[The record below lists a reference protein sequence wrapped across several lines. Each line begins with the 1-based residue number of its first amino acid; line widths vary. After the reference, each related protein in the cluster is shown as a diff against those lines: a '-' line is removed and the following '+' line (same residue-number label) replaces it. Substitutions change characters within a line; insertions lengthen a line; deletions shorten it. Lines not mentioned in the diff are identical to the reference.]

1 MMLAFPF
8 ESATIQSA
16 SSFPGSAKGWVADP
30 TTPAGAPGRRGPGP
44 CEFAVSTGMPA
55 AFAWAIA
62 GATRFGGKPST
73 KMTPALAWIASSMPR
88 VASATELLA
97 SNPTVVTPTAAPP
110 SFIPCTM
117 NCSKGMLRL
126 TDTYH
131 IDLPLATL
139 ALNGWPAGFQ
149 ELCGASAALA
159 SCWASDTLAVPLL
172 PDGVLAEPQ
181 AAVKRHPETT
191 RTLNPPIFLIVD
203 LLIEVRLPAPWSPSV
218 TR

>member
-1 MMLAFPF
+1 MTLALPL

-16 SSFPGSAKGWVADP
+16 SILPGSAKGWVADP
-30 TTPAGAPGRRGPGP
+30 TTPSGAPGSSGPGP
-44 CEFAVSTGMPA
+44 WELAVSTGMPA
-55 AFAWAIA
+55 AFAWATA
-62 GATRFGGKPST
+62 GATRFAGKPSI

-149 ELCGASAALA
+149 ELCGASADLA
-159 SCWASDTLAVPLL
+159 SCWAYDTLAVPLI
-172 PDGVLAEPQ
+172 PDGVLAVTL
-181 AAVKRHPETT
+181 AAAKRH
-191 RTLNPPIFLIVD
+191 
-203 LLIEVRLPAPWSPSV
+203 
-218 TR
+218 